1 MSKNSNKSFND
12 WAHSFGRIGTV
23 IALAY
28 MIIMPVIVCTVF
40 DCFPT
45 DFASVLKGSIGI
57 FALFVPVGIAEAISY
72 TPILG
77 SSCYLTFITGNIMN
91 LKLPCVMNAQKI
103 AKVEANT
110 PEGDAISLVA
120 VAASSILTIIV
131 ISLGLVFLVPLRP
144 VLENPTVKLASGYM
158 LPSMFGALFLGILTK
173 GSSKTEIENKL
184 FSIVVPFILVCLGIF
199 AGVLSAGMEG
209 ISLLFMIP
217 VTILC
222 ARVLWKKGIVRVVDN
237 SPEAQAAK
245 AAAKA
250 AEKAE

>member
-91 LKLPCVMNAQKI
+91 LKLPCVMKNARPEMYAYGAYLTEQDNNHSGI
-103 AKVEANT
+103 AE
-110 PEGDAISLVA
+110 
-120 VAASSILTIIV
+120 IIEK
-131 ISLGLVFLVPLRP
+131 F
-144 VLENPTVKLASGYM
+144 M
-158 LPSMFGALFLGILTK
+158 L
-173 GSSKTEIENKL
+173 
-184 FSIVVPFILVCLGIF
+184 
-199 AGVLSAGMEG
+199 
-209 ISLLFMIP
+209 
-217 VTILC
+217 
-222 ARVLWKKGIVRVVDN
+222 
-237 SPEAQAAK
+237 
-245 AAAKA
+245 
-250 AEKAE
+250 